1 MNRLMMLGA
10 IASTMALA
18 GCQAAV
24 SGTAGVNSSGE
35 ADTAQTVRVLAL
47 SVGTCL
53 NDVDQ
58 PLAQDVT
65 EVPAVDCTEPHQSEV
80 YAEIILDSGD
90 YPGVDA
96 VVAEAQDQCMR
107 EFGQFV
113 GLDFAASTLNFHF
126 YYPTARSWAVGDR
139 SIYCVV
145 FDPGVDTVGS
155 LAGAA
160 R

>member
-1 MNRLMMLGA
+1 VRSTLTGA
-10 IASTMALA
+10 LLVMALALA
-18 GCQAAV
+18 GCQPAMSTTAPQQADSGDSAPAV
-24 SGTAGVNSSGE
+24 S
-35 ADTAQTVRVLAL
+35 VLEL
-47 SVGTCL
+47 TVGTCL

-58 PLAQDVT
+58 PLGQDLT
-65 EVPAVDCTEPHQSEV
+65 EVPAVPCDEPHQSEV
-80 YAEIILDSGD
+80 YADIIVDEPD

-96 VVAEAQDQCMR
+96 MIQRAQQECID

-113 GLDFAASTLNFHF
+113 GLEFAASELNFHY
-126 YYPTARSWAVGDR
+126 YYPTASSWSAGDR

-145 FDPGVDTVGS
+145 FDPGVETVGT

>member
-1 MNRLMMLGA
+1 MRSTLTGA
-10 IASTMALA
+10 LLVLPLALA
-18 GCQAAV
+18 GCQPAGPTTTPQQPGSGDSAPAV
-24 SGTAGVNSSGE
+24 S
-35 ADTAQTVRVLAL
+35 VLEL

-58 PLAQDVT
+58 PLGQDPT
-65 EVPAVDCTEPHQSEV
+65 EVPAVPCDEPHQSEV
-80 YAEIILDSGD
+80 YADIIVNEPD

-96 VVAEAQDQCMR
+96 MVQRAQQECID

-113 GLDFAASTLNFHF
+113 GLEFAASELNFHF
-126 YYPTARSWAVGDR
+126 YYPTASSWSAGDR

-145 FDPGVDTVGS
+145 FDPGAETGGT
-155 LAGAA
+155 LAGAE